1 MSDSLSVFL
10 LEPNQIDSNRL
21 STTVRLADPYATVT
35 TASDLK
41 NIDPTNLSPS
51 IVLYGASGQEATQLA
66 GLHELLFLGIMAP
79 VIVMLPTVT
88 PELYEKALQLG
99 ATDVL
104 PKDSS
109 AEDLQHAIRFAV
121 ARHGVSWR
129 QDLTMMRDEL
139 TGLPNSG
146 AFHQYLN
153 TALSNA
159 TKVKEYEVGVVYVG
173 VDGLKLV
180 NSGLGRNAGD
190 QLLIQISRRLH
201 QAVRDRDV
209 VARRGGDEFSIL
221 VFGPGIQDS
230 IDIIAN
236 RILMSLKQPFQIE
249 EQDIFSSVC
258 LGVSL
263 TDGRESSEELL
274 QEADIALAKA
284 KKRGRGQYEIFVRT
298 MQEDALE
305 RLQLES
311 DFRRSLVN
319 RDFVLYYQPVV
330 DITTN
335 TIAYCEALV
344 RWHHPSRGL
353 TFPNVFL
360 PLAEE
365 TGLVVPM
372 GWQLLHQACR
382 QVSKWSQEGMPIAVS
397 VNLAAEQFA
406 SPRLQGQIDFCLSV
420 SGIDP
425 SLLKLEVTE
434 SSLIENQSH
443 ALQVLKDLQSLGL
456 QVYLDD
462 FGTGYSSLA
471 YLERFPLY
479 GFKIDR
485 AFVQG
490 VVNSER
496 RAAILN
502 KIVELGSILKMEV
515 VSEGVENREELDAIF
530 KMSCRLVQGY
540 YFAKPM
546 PAEAIFDFAQKLK
559 QENIEQKAT
568 GLDSTLEVEMNDE
581 EIEIDIEI

>member
-1 MSDSLSVFL
+1 MSDSLSVL
-10 LEPNQIDSNRL
+10 LFEPMLIDSNRL
-21 STTVRLADPYATVT
+21 STTVRLANPDASITVANRIEDID
-35 TASDLK
+35 ASK
-41 NIDPTNLSPS
+41 QSPS
-51 IVLYGASGQEATQLA
+51 IVLYGASGQEAKQLA

-79 VIVMLPTVT
+79 IIVILPKVT

-104 PKDSS
+104 PKHCS

-129 QDLTMMRDEL
+129 QDLALMRDEL
-139 TGLPNSG
+139 TGLANSG

-159 TKVKEYEVGVVYVG
+159 IKVKEYEVGVIHVG

-190 QLLIQISRRLH
+190 QLLIDISHRLH

-230 IDIIAN
+230 IDIIAK
-236 RILMSLKQPFQIE
+236 RILMSFEQPFRVV

-274 QEADIALAKA
+274 QEADIALAKS

-298 MQEDALE
+298 MQEDALQ

-311 DFRRSLVN
+311 DFRLSLVK
-319 RDFVLYYQPVV
+319 RDFILYYQPVV

-344 RWHHPSRGL
+344 RWQHPTRGL

-382 QVSKWSQEGMPIAVS
+382 QVSQWSQEGMPIAVS

-406 SPRLQGQIDFCLSV
+406 SPRLKGQIEFCLSV
-420 SGIDP
+420 SGIEP

-434 SSLIENQSH
+434 SSLIENQAH

-502 KIVELGSILKMEV
+502 KIVELGAILNMEV
-515 VSEGVENREELDAIF
+515 VSEGVENRDELDAIF

-546 PAEAIFDFAQKLK
+546 PADDVFAFARKLERENLEREGMDFDSL
-559 QENIEQKAT
+559 
-568 GLDSTLEVEMNDE
+568 LDSDTDRNEVE
-581 EIEIDIEI
+581 IDLEL

>member
-1 MSDSLSVFL
+1 MSAPLSILLFEPIQLDSK
-10 LEPNQIDSNRL
+10 RL
-21 STTVRLADPYATVT
+21 STTIRLADPSTEIK
-35 TASDLK
+35 TASRLED
-41 NIDPTNLSPS
+41 IDSADDSPS
-51 IVLYGASGQEATQLA
+51 IVLYGASGEEAQQLK

-79 VIVMLPTVT
+79 VIVMLPVVT
-88 PELYEKALQLG
+88 PEVYEKALQLG

-104 PKDSS
+104 PKHCS
-109 AEDLQHAIRFAV
+109 AEDLQHAIRYAV

-129 QDLTMMRDEL
+129 QDLAMMRDEL
-139 TGLPNSG
+139 TGLPNAS
-146 AFHQYLN
+146 AFRQYLN
-153 TALSNA
+153 TALDNA
-159 TKVKEYEVGVVYVG
+159 VKVKEYEVGVIHVG

-180 NSGLGRNAGD
+180 NSGLGRGAGD
-190 QLLIQISRRLH
+190 QLLIEISRRLH
-201 QAVRDRDV
+201 ASIRDRDV
-209 VARRGGDEFSIL
+209 ASRRGGDEFSIL
-221 VFGPGIQDS
+221 VFGPGIQSS
-230 IDIIAN
+230 IDIIAK
-236 RILMSLKQPFQIE
+236 RILMAFEQPIRIG
-249 EQDIFSSVC
+249 EQEIFSSVC
-258 LGVSL
+258 LGISL
-263 TDGRESSEELL
+263 TFGREGSEELL
-274 QEADIALAKA
+274 QEADVALSKA

-298 MQEDALE
+298 MQEDALQ

-311 DFRRSLVN
+311 DFRRSLAN
-319 RDFVLYYQPVV
+319 RDFILYYQPVV

-344 RWHHPSRGL
+344 RWQHPSRGL

-382 QVSKWSQEGMPIAVS
+382 QVSKWAQDGMPIAVS

-406 SPRLQGQIDFCLSV
+406 SPRLKGQIDFCLSV

-434 SSLIENQSH
+434 SSLIENQEH
-443 ALQVLKDLQSLGL
+443 ALQVLKDLQGLGL

-502 KIVELGSILKMEV
+502 KIVELGAILKMEV
-515 VSEGVENREELDAIF
+515 VSEGVENQAELDAIF

-546 PAEAIFDFAQKLK
+546 PAADVVEFAK
-559 QENIEQKAT
+559 QLAQNA
-568 GLDSTLEVEMNDE
+568 DTLSDTVSDVD
-581 EIEIDIEI
+581 IACDEIDIDLDI